1 MNKSLVD
8 AYFPHYQQRTIY
20 KNALLFAFLT
30 SGAHFI
36 FGAVTNRTTIT
47 TVISTVISIVIPT
60 IQLCT
65 TTTTIILDIILFVT
79 VIFLCASCTHI
90 LSAKTFSIESYKRFS
105 QIKSVCIFC
114 RNVTTHFV
122 AVEIRC
128 GQGLTA
134 QIYPNRESR
143 PTADNHR
150 YFLPILYTP
159 HPPVHADVTVEHLDQ
174 EDKVKGF

>member
-159 HPPVHADVTVEHLDQ
+159 HPPMRM
-174 EDKVKGF
+174 